1 MALSLTLAILRFHSL
16 SLCLSALFLPPVISQ
31 FVSSSSSSFVPP
43 SLPIPLVHFS
53 RFAEQDRALVSR
65 VNPDEKIPWE
75 YMAFHGRAIR
85 VARGGSGSLT
95 LSPRG
100 IREGGQNTR
109 GEPTPTL
116 IPSGRFSSLD
126 LFRRGWNRVAR
137 HARACTRVAVPLFA
151 RTSRSRVGATE
162 GTDLHPPSG

>member
-16 SLCLSALFLPPVISQ
+16 SLCLSALFLPPIISQ
-31 FVSSSSSSFVPP
+31 FFFFFFFFVRP
-43 SLPIPLVHFS
+43 SLAISLVHFS

-137 HARACTRVAVPLFA
+137 HARACTRVAMPLFA